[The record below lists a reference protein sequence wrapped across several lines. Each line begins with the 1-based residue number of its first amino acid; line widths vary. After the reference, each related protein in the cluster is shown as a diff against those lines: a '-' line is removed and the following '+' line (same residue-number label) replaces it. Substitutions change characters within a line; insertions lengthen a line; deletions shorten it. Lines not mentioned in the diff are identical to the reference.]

1 MIVHYTLHIIHYTLH
16 SIQLGILVTP
26 QNEKTFNF
34 QYIDLL
40 MTWVQEQLEDDKMF
54 PDKIGVAFPKVSCH
68 GNIMVT
74 YPPSLHVYTQMRNI
88 S

>member
-1 MIVHYTLHIIHYTLH
+1 
-16 SIQLGILVTP
+16 
-26 QNEKTFNF
+26 
-34 QYIDLL
+34 

-74 YPPSLHVYTQMRNI
+74 YPPSLHVYTQMRYI